1 MRARA
6 KPIHTTRITQIWV
19 HVLAIVSRQTGIKI
33 HIKESKHSFLSRPRR
48 PESLLRINL
57 IGPNL
62 IGQNYKWN
70 YSHARLQTHK
80 HENVQ
85 LLCKIKGMKC
95 ACSSPVQF
103 TLFLCTSL
111 LHNIFHSQRKSFYDF
126 FRDSI
131 FGDFLFILLTI
142 FACIVSAKFLNCNI
156 YMAHGHKLQRF
167 RAREV
172 CFLFN
177 CT

>member
-1 MRARA
+1 MELQPCKA
-6 KPIHTTRITQIWV
+6 TNTQ
-19 HVLAIVSRQTGIKI
+19 TYKI
-33 HIKESKHSFLSRPRR
+33 
-48 PESLLRINL
+48 
-57 IGPNL
+57 
-62 IGQNYKWN
+62 
-70 YSHARLQTHK
+70 
-80 HENVQ
+80 
-85 LLCKIKGMKC
+85 LCKIKGMKC

-131 FGDFLFILLTI
+131 FCDFLFILLTI

-172 CFLFN
+172 CFLLN
-177 CT
+177 CIVLNVNSLFALFDNRNSSKAERNIK